1 MKLLLIRHGETTW
14 NRDGRYQGQ
23 SDPPLSERGKLQAH
37 ALAERLATTG
47 QTRIIASPLMR
58 AQATAHI
65 IAARLALPVATDPR
79 LMELAYG
86 QWEGLQQ
93 AEVKQKWPELLRLW
107 KRAPDQVTFPGGE
120 SLSTMQH
127 RVQSFLGHAAAQSGT
142 LLAITHVG
150 VARLAVLAAQRKP
163 LSAFREI
170 HIENASL
177 TTLIWKSGQCMIEGI
192 SDVLHLCV

>member
-1 MKLLLIRHGETTW
+1 MKLLLIRHGETAW

-23 SDPPLSERGKLQAH
+23 SDPPLSAHGKLQAH
-37 ALAERLATTG
+37 ALAKRLATTER
-47 QTRIIASPLMR
+47 TRIIASPLIR

-65 IAARLALPVATDPR
+65 IAARLALSVDTDPR
-79 LMELAYG
+79 LTELAYG

-120 SLSTMQH
+120 SLSNMQH
-127 RVQSFLGHAAAQSGT
+127 RVQSFLGDAAAQSGT

-163 LSAFREI
+163 LCAFREI

-177 TTLIWKSGQCMIEGI
+177 TTLIWEGGQYVIEGI
-192 SDVLHLCV
+192 SDVVHLDG